1 MSLSA
6 TTIDKTFNC
15 DGGTTDFAFPYPFQL
30 SSDLKVYL
38 VTVATGAQT
47 LLTETTHYSVASTTN
62 NYNNGGTVTTVS
74 TYSSAYQIYIKRI
87 VPLTQLLDLDP
98 YDPFSTESFENALDK
113 MMMACQQID
122 DLIDDHIADTDDP
135 HETVED
141 DAYGSG
147 WNGDTTHAPS
157 QNAVYDKFVLA
168 DAVAAL
174 NTAHRTSNGNSHS
187 SVVLNNTHR
196 ASDGKDH
203 SDVVLANTHRGLT
216 NNPHSVT
223 YVQTGAKTYADSL
236 VAIGGEG
243 VAQSCADDSA
253 TAISLG
259 AIATYRKFK
268 VSFTIDDGTNYI
280 SYEYVVGHNGSSP
293 TDDGGTAFIIAG
305 SEISGVAISFDI
317 NGGNLRLVITLT
329 GVGNAVNCVY
339 LIKERLIVYA

>member
-1 MSLSA
+1 MTVSSTIREVTYNCNGSLTDFSITFGFFETSDIVVTLITVADGTEAVLTEGVDYSIA
-6 TTIDKTFNC
+6 TTVNDYRS
-15 DGGTTDFAFPYPFQL
+15 G
-30 SSDLKVYL
+30 
-38 VTVATGAQT
+38 ATC
-47 LLTETTHYSVASTTN
+47 
-62 NYNNGGTVTTVS
+62 TTVS
-74 TYSSAYQIYIKRI
+74 TYSSAYQINLKRTLA
-87 VPLTQLLDLDP
+87 LTQGVD
-98 YDPFSTESFENALDK
+98 YDRYDAFPAETNEQALDRA
-113 MMMACQQID
+113 MMIAQQID
-122 DLIDDHIADTDDP
+122 DDLDTHTTDTDDP